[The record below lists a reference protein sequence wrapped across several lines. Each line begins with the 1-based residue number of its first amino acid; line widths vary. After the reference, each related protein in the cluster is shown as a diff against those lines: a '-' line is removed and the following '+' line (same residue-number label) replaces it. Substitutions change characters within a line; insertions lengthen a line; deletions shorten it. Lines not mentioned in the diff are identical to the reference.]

1 VPPFVE
7 KAFPP
12 AVEAVQLRPVTYLR
26 NTALA
31 AYFAAAGYDWREE
44 CVL

>member
-12 AVEAVQLRPVTYLR
+12 AVKAGQLRVVTYLR
-26 NTALA
+26 NTVKA
-31 AYFAAAGYDWREE
+31 ASFAAAGYDWREE